1 MVKSREAFRGVRD
14 LLLQAGVP
22 DAAFDAGVLM
32 ELAAGRDWRWREEPL
47 TGGEQA
53 RPVSYTHL
61 TLPTKR
67 IV

>member
-1 MVKSREAFRGVRD
+1 MVRSREAFRGVRD

-53 RPVSYTHL
+53 RLSELAQRRAAREPL
-61 TLPTKR
+61 Q
-67 IV
+67 